1 MSQASHRFRL
11 PARLLLAAATAACA
25 VAALAPAHADAQYL
39 SFYNC
44 VSKPVGLWCDG
55 RANGSFDGLHS
66 WDSNIGYYD
75 GTWDSTVIMCQHV
88 RKPSDGSEL
97 TGASCGYNWTS
108 TVYGDITCACYEA
121 EVRQYSDGNR
131 NISGEA
137 DADLY

>member
-1 MSQASHRFRL
+1 MSLARDRFRL
-11 PARLLLAAATAACA
+11 PARLVLAAVTVACV
-25 VAALAPAHADAQYL
+25 VAALAPAQADATYL

-66 WDSNIGYYD
+66 WDSNIGYFD
-75 GTWDSTVIMCQHV
+75 GSWDNSVIMCQHV
-88 RKPSDGSEL
+88 WRPATGAEL
-97 TGASCGYNWTS
+97 SGASCAYNWTS
-108 TVYGDITCACYEA
+108 TVYGDITCACFEA

-137 DADLY
+137 DADLF